1 MSNCSAEEWFLSV
14 QDQNNGYSSL
24 SCLTTGQSI
33 GLTVIAEAGTLSILA
48 IFVLFGF
55 IIRNV
60 YRHSRYS
67 RGQWSLVQEP
77 TDIYMLSLFAFDLI
91 QAIGSVLDMKW
102 VNEGKVYTGP
112 YCTAQGVIQELGE
125 CGVAI
130 TTIIIAVHTF
140 VGVFWR
146 IGTKN
151 RTVAF
156 TLVGIVWLFVALFVG
171 ISSGIHSD
179 PNDLYVTPTPYWCW
193 VAQDFKG
200 ERIAGE
206 YLWLWIG
213 LFTSILV
220 YVPLFL
226 WSQGMLS
233 VDASQWWRFRFHR
246 ARNIPDDDARK
257 RRALSMLAYPF
268 VYSIVTLPLSVVRWI
283 GFGLES
289 HGSEVP
295 SAATFIVT
303 SLYGLS
309 GFLNVLLMLLT
320 RPQLLLFGPPI
331 TRTARGRAPS
341 PSPAPARRVY
351 KAPESSMALGVLND
365 DNGWDLDRRSV
376 ASSYI
381 SSTPHPHLT
390 GEAL

>member
-1 MSNCSAEEWFLSV
+1 MSNCSAEEWFISV

-33 GLTVIAEAGTLSILA
+33 GLTVIAEASTLSVLA

-77 TDIYMLSLFAFDLI
+77 TDIYMLSLFTFDLI
-91 QAIGSVLDMKW
+91 QAIGSVMDMKW
-102 VNEGKVYTGP
+102 VNEGKTYKGS

-125 CGVAI
+125 TGVAI

-156 TLVGIVWLFVALFVG
+156 TLVGMVWLFVALLVG
-171 ISSGIHSD
+171 ISSGIHND
-179 PNDLYVTPTPYWCW
+179 PNNLYVTPTPYWCW
-193 VAQDFKG
+193 IAQEFKG

-206 YLWLWIG
+206 YLWLWIA

-233 VDASQWWRFRFHR
+233 VDTSQWWR
-246 ARNIPDDDARK
+246 
-257 RRALSMLAYPF
+257 YPF

-289 HGSEVP
+289 HGSKVP
-295 SAATFIVT
+295 SAATFVAA

-309 GFLNVLLMLLT
+309 GFLNVLLILLT

-341 PSPAPARRVY
+341 PSPAPPRRVY